1 MKKAVLFP
9 VIFFAVALA
18 DHVLPVCGTAGEK
31 IHHMRGEITAIEPP
45 YDTVVIEVPLEKGP
59 FTVAG
64 PLSEYAV
71 LKKHGESASLV
82 DFVAGDRVDVTWRG
96 TSGGHIIEQMQLLD
110 AKSSVWG
117 KVYQMT
123 GEITA
128 IEPPHST
135 AVIEVP
141 LEKGMF
147 TVAGPLSEYAVLKK
161 RGASAA
167 LTDLASG
174 DKVIVRWRATCQ
186 GHIID
191 EIIAE

>member
-18 DHVLPVCGTAGEK
+18 DYVLPVYGTAGEK

-45 YDTVVIEVPLEKGP
+45 TVVIEVPLEKGM

-71 LKKHGESASLV
+71 LKRHGESASLV

-96 TSGGHIIEQMQLLD
+96 NSGGHIIEQMQLLD
-110 AKSSVWG
+110 AESSVWG
-117 KVYQMT
+117 KTYQMR
-123 GEITA
+123 GKITV
-128 IEPPHST
+128 IEPAHST

-147 TVAGPLSEYAVLKK
+147 TVAGPLSEYAVLRN

-167 LTDLASG
+167 LTDFVSG
-174 DKVIVRWRATCQ
+174 DEVIVRWRATGQ

-191 EIIAE
+191 EIIEE